1 MVLIKTEV
9 FLNAGNREL
18 IAESIKEGKPVVLHF
33 SPEELRGN
41 VNDAVAELT
50 PLLLTP
56 MQIHALKRAKEGG
69 FDLDIKMSPKMCAAQ
84 RFSESELPGIVEEQ
98 EPAAEKIEKQVE
110 KQVQKGGEYEVLCL
124 PNQGHGINLQKML
137 ANTQRGYGLPQG
149 QMSFR

>member
-18 IAESIKEGKPVVLHF
+18 IAESIKEGKSVVLHF

-56 MQIHALKRAKEGG
+56 MQIHALK
-69 FDLDIKMSPKMCAAQ
+69 
-84 RFSESELPGIVEEQ
+84 
-98 EPAAEKIEKQVE
+98 
-110 KQVQKGGEYEVLCL
+110 
-124 PNQGHGINLQKML
+124 
-137 ANTQRGYGLPQG
+137 
-149 QMSFR
+149 